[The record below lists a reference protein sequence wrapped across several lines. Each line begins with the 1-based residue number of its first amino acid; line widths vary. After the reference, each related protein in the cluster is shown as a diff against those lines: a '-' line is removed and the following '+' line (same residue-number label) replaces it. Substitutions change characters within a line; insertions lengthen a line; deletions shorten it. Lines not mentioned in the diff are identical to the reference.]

1 MNKSLAYI
9 SIIGIAAFVG
19 NMLVIGLGFGTY
31 WQTLDPV
38 EFMKQFTLQFPNLLP
53 PTMGILLPALIA
65 TIALVVKTKGQME
78 VRKNWSIALAGLV
91 IACTITSVYH
101 LPANLGFMQ
110 SKYSAEEALSKLH
123 WWVILHWV
131 RTIVVFT
138 AAIFAV
144 RAFEVSRSNST
155 T

>member
-1 MNKSLAYI
+1 MKKILPYI

-31 WQTLDPV
+31 WQTLEPM

-65 TIALVVKTKGQME
+65 TIALVVQTKDQKE

-101 LPANLGFMQ
+101 LPVNLGFME
-110 SKYSAEEALSKLH
+110 SKYSAEVAVSKLNL
-123 WWVILHWV
+123 WILLHWV
-131 RTIVVFT
+131 RTLTVFI
-138 AAIFAV
+138 AAIYAV
-144 RAFEVSRSNST
+144 KAFELSRSK
-155 T
+155 